1 MDADDLEIWYDD
13 EKQKIADKYSDDLGN
28 SKKPKELENKFHAEM
43 EKLMKRYNE
52 RMQKILLKEKKSRER
67 KAKIAL
73 AKKKLL
79 AKLEPV
85 LGRLMK
91 KEDDSK

>member
-1 MDADDLEIWYDD
+1 
-13 EKQKIADKYSDDLGN
+13 
-28 SKKPKELENKFHAEM
+28 M